1 MTEFKV
7 PELGENVAGGDV
19 MRVLVKVGD
28 TIARDQPVLELETDK
43 ATIEVPSSVA
53 GVVKELRVK
62 SGDKVKVGAVV
73 LTVDDDGAAGARAD
87 APKAE
92 AKAQATPESEG
103 ETSQAEEPAETP
115 ATERAEEGAAAAPE
129 SRASGPESRVP
140 SPESRVASPGEKA
153 DHKVLPM
160 PSRMGATDSAREGG
174 DGRRTA
180 EAVVGPSARAEAGR
194 ERGPVA
200 PASPAVRRLAR
211 EIGVV
216 VDEIQGTGPGGR
228 ISQDDVKEHARRI
241 LSGAGGSVPGG
252 AARAARALPDFQ
264 KWGEV
269 DRQPWSNI
277 RRATSEHLSYAWN
290 TIPHVTQFDKADVT
304 ALEELRRKYKE
315 QVAKAGGNL
324 TVTAML
330 VRILATAVR
339 QFPQFNSSIDPE
351 RGELVYKKYVNVGVA
366 VDTDRG
372 LLVPVI
378 RNADQKNIRQISI
391 EINQLAA
398 RARDKKLSL
407 EEMSGGGISISNL
420 GGIGGTYFTPIV
432 NWPEVAILG
441 VSRTITE
448 PVWRD
453 DSFQPRQMLPLSL
466 SYDHRVIDGADAM
479 RFLRWV
485 VEAIEQPFLLS
496 LIG

>member
-19 MRVLVKVGD
+19 MRIMVNVGD

-43 ATIEVPSSVA
+43 ATIEVPSTVT
-53 GVVKELRVK
+53 GVVKEVRVK

-73 LTVDDDGAAGARAD
+73 LTVDDAAGDGAGAADQAQPKAD
-87 APKAE
+87 AKQPA
-92 AKAQATPESEG
+92 AAPEPDQGPSEQQ
-103 ETSQAEEPAETP
+103 EPPPAEP
-115 ATERAEEGAAAAPE
+115 RAAAAP
-129 SRASGPESRVP
+129 PE
-140 SPESRVASPGEKA
+140 PEEAPAEKA
-153 DHKVLPM
+153 EPKSDHKIVSM
-160 PSRMGATDSAREGG
+160 P
-174 DGRRTA
+174 
-180 EAVVGPSARAEAGR
+180 ARAAQAQPQAAAPPPRVEPAR
-194 ERGPVA
+194 DRVIA

-211 EIGVV
+211 EIGVM
-216 VDEIQGTGPGGR
+216 VDQVEGTGPGGR

-241 LSGAGGSVPGG
+241 LSSVGG
-252 AARAARALPDFQ
+252 AVAGAAAREMRALPDFQ

-269 DRQPWSNI
+269 ERQPLSNI
-277 RRATSEHLSYAWN
+277 RRVTAEHLSYAWN
-290 TIPHVTQFDKADVT
+290 TIPHVTQFDRADVT
-304 ALEELRRKYKE
+304 ELEALRRKYKE

-330 VRILATAVR
+330 VRILATAVK
-339 QFPQFNSSIDPE
+339 QFPQFNASIDSE
-351 RGELVYKKYVNVGVA
+351 RGELVFRKYVNVGVA

-378 RNADQKNIRQISI
+378 RNADQKNITQIST
-391 EINQLAA
+391 EINQMAA
-398 RARDKKLSL
+398 KARDRKLTI
-407 EEMSGGGISISNL
+407 EEMSGGGITISNL
-420 GGIGGTYFTPIV
+420 GGIGGTSFTPIV

-441 VSRTITE
+441 VSRATTE
-448 PVWRD
+448 PVWKD
-453 DSFQPRQMLPLSL
+453 EAFHPRQMLPLSL

>member
-1 MTEFKV
+1 VTEFKV

-19 MRVLVKVGD
+19 MRVMVNPGD
-28 TIARDQPVLELETDK
+28 TVARDQPVLELETDK
-43 ATIEVPSSVA
+43 ATIEVPSTVA
-53 GVVKELRVK
+53 GTVKEVRVK
-62 SGDKVKVGAVV
+62 KGDKVKVGAVV
-73 LTVDDDGAAGARAD
+73 LTVDEGAAGSPAEARSATVGGNGASGKNAGNEERAAAES

-92 AKAQATPESEG
+92 AP
-103 ETSQAEEPAETP
+103 PAETKPGETRSDSKVLSMPPRAVQESP
-115 ATERAEEGAAAAPE
+115 A
-129 SRASGPESRVP
+129 P
-140 SPESRVASPGEKA
+140 SPANPSAFAQSATADKKA
-153 DHKVLPM
+153 GL
-160 PSRMGATDSAREGG
+160 REGDG
-174 DGRRTA
+174 D
-180 EAVVGPSARAEAGR
+180 
-194 ERGPVA
+194 RGAVA

-211 EIGVV
+211 EIGVHI
-216 VDEIQGTGPGGR
+216 DEVQGSGPGGR
-228 ISQDDVKEHARRI
+228 ISQEDVKEHARRI
-241 LSGAGGSVPGG
+241 LSSVGAGAVAGG
-252 AARAARALPDFQ
+252 AAAAGGRAARPLPDFQ

-269 DRQPWSNI
+269 ERQPLSNI
-277 RRATSEHLSYAWN
+277 RRVTAEHLSYAWN
-290 TIPHVTQFDKADVT
+290 AIPHVTQFDKADVT
-304 ALEELRRKYKE
+304 ALEELRKKFKE
-315 QVAKAGGNL
+315 QIAKAGGNL

-339 QFPQFNSSIDPE
+339 KFPQFNASIDTD
-351 RGELVYKKYVNVGVA
+351 RGELIVKKYVNVGVA

-378 RNADQKNIRQISI
+378 RDADRKNISEISI

-398 RARDKKLSL
+398 KARDRKLTI

-448 PVWRD
+448 PVWKHG
-453 DSFQPRQMLPLSL
+453 STGAGQQAQFEPRQMLPLSL

-485 VEAIEQPFLLS
+485 VDAIEQPFLLS
-496 LIG
+496 LLG

>member
-19 MRVLVKVGD
+19 TRVMINVGD
-28 TIARDQPVLELETDK
+28 TIKRDQPVLELETDK

-53 GVVKELRVK
+53 GVVKEVK
-62 SGDKVKVGAVV
+62 VKKGEKVKVGAVV
-73 LTVDDDGAAGARAD
+73 FTVDEASGNGAGAAGASAQRPVE
-87 APKAE
+87 APSAE
-92 AKAQATPESEG
+92 AAPAAKADQ
-103 ETSQAEEPAETP
+103 Q
-115 ATERAEEGAAAAPE
+115 AAPE
-129 SRASGPESRVP
+129 VQKQES
-140 SPESRVASPGEKA
+140 
-153 DHKVLPM
+153 KVLAM
-160 PSRMGATDSAREGG
+160 PQRPSTSSGQGTEP
-174 DGRRTA
+174 
-180 EAVVGPSARAEAGR
+180 PSAPVPAPPPQRAD
-194 ERGPVA
+194 RGGVPA
-200 PASPAVRRLAR
+200 PASPSVRRLAR
-211 EIGVV
+211 EIGVDV
-216 VDEIQGTGPGGR
+216 NEVQGTGPGGR

-241 LSGAGGSVPGG
+241 LSSVGSAGAGAATG
-252 AARAARALPDFQ
+252 ARPVRALPDFQ

-277 RRATSEHLSYAWN
+277 RRVTAEHLSYAWQ
-290 TIPHVTQFDKADVT
+290 TIPHVTQFDKADIT
-304 ALEELRRKYKE
+304 ALEELRKRFKD

-330 VRILATAVR
+330 VRILATAVKK
-339 QFPQFNSSIDPE
+339 FPQFNASIDPE

-378 RNADQKNIRQISI
+378 RNADQKNIQEISI

-398 RARDKKLSL
+398 KARDRKLTM

-420 GGIGGTYFTPIV
+420 GGIGGTAFTPIV

-441 VSRTITE
+441 VSRGAQE
-448 PVWRD
+448 PVWKD
-453 DSFQPRQMLPLSL
+453 GQFVPRMMLPLSL
-466 SYDHRVIDGADAM
+466 SYDHRVIDGADGM
-479 RFLRWV
+479 RFMKWV

>member
-19 MRVLVKVGD
+19 MRVMVNVGD
-28 TIARDQPVLELETDK
+28 TVAHDQPVLELETDK
-43 ATIEVPSSVA
+43 ATIEVPSTVA
-53 GVVKELRVK
+53 GTVKEVRVK
-62 SGDKVKVGAVV
+62 KGDNVKVGAVV
-73 LTVDDDGAAGARAD
+73 LTVDEAAVSGNGSGQKAA
-87 APKAE
+87 KAE
-92 AKAQATPESEG
+92 EKPEPPAATEAKPAESKP
-103 ETSQAEEPAETP
+103 AESKPAESKPAESKPAETRPDAKVLSMPPRGAQDASAP
-115 ATERAEEGAAAAPE
+115 APPSPQRAETTG
-129 SRASGPESRVP
+129 
-140 SPESRVASPGEKA
+140 
-153 DHKVLPM
+153 
-160 PSRMGATDSAREGG
+160 
-174 DGRRTA
+174 
-180 EAVVGPSARAEAGR
+180 
-194 ERGPVA
+194 ERGPLA

-211 EIGVV
+211 EIGVNI
-216 VDEIQGTGPGGR
+216 DEVQGSGPVGR
-228 ISQDDVKEHARRI
+228 ISQEDVKEHARRI
-241 LSGAGGSVPGG
+241 LSSVPSGVAAG
-252 AARAARALPDFQ
+252 AAAPAVTRSGRALPDFQ

-269 DRQPWSNI
+269 ERQPLSNI
-277 RRATSEHLSYAWN
+277 RRVTAEHLSYAWN
-290 TIPHVTQFDKADVT
+290 VIPHVTQFDKADVT
-304 ALEELRRKYKE
+304 ALEELRKKFKD

-339 QFPQFNSSIDPE
+339 KFPQFNASIDVE
-351 RGELVYKKYVNVGVA
+351 RGELIFKKYVNVGVA

-378 RNADQKNIRQISI
+378 RDADRKNISEISI

-398 RARDKKLSL
+398 KARDRKLTID
-407 EEMSGGGISISNL
+407 EMSGGGISISNL

-441 VSRTITE
+441 VSRTVIE
-448 PVWRD
+448 PVWNPSTAAQGNPSTAAQGRGAG
-453 DSFQPRQMLPLSL
+453 FEPRQMLPLSL

-485 VEAIEQPFLLS
+485 AEAIEQPFLLS

>member
-1 MTEFKV
+1 VTEFKV

-19 MRVLVKVGD
+19 MRVMVNPGD

-53 GVVKELRVK
+53 GTVKEVRVK
-62 SGDKVKVGAVV
+62 KGDKVTVGAVV
-73 LTVDDDGAAGARAD
+73 FTIDDAAGAKAGGNG
-87 APKAE
+87 AGQKAAKAE
-92 AKAQATPESEG
+92 EKAPAPPQKTEAP
-103 ETSQAEEPAETP
+103 PAESKPAAETRPDSKVLSMPPRGAAEAPPTP
-115 ATERAEEGAAAAPE
+115 AAAPP
-129 SRASGPESRVP
+129 APAP
-140 SPESRVASPGEKA
+140 ANPAKA
-153 DHKVLPM
+153 GLH
-160 PSRMGATDSAREGG
+160 
-174 DGRRTA
+174 DG
-180 EAVVGPSARAEAGR
+180 

-211 EIGVV
+211 EIGVN
-216 VDEIQGTGPGGR
+216 VDEVQGTGPGGR
-228 ISQDDVKEHARRI
+228 ISQEDVKEHARRI
-241 LSGAGGSVPGG
+241 LSSVPSTAGSGG
-252 AARAARALPDFQ
+252 GTAAARAARALPDFQ
-264 KWGEV
+264 KWGEIE
-269 DRQPWSNI
+269 RQPLSNI
-277 RRATSEHLSYAWN
+277 RRVTAEHLSYAWN
-290 TIPHVTQFDKADVT
+290 AIPHVTQFDKADVS
-304 ALEELRRKYKE
+304 ALEALRKKFKD
-315 QVAKAGGNL
+315 QIAKAGGNL

-339 QFPQFNSSIDPE
+339 KFPQFNASIDTE
-351 RGELVYKKYVNVGVA
+351 RGELVLKKYVNVGVA

-378 RNADQKNIRQISI
+378 RNADRKNISEISI

-398 RARDKKLSL
+398 RAREKKLTL

-448 PVWRD
+448 PVWTD
-453 DSFQPRQMLPLSL
+453 NAFQPRQMLPLSL

-485 VEAIEQPFLLS
+485 AEAIEQPFLLS
-496 LIG
+496 LLG

>member
-1 MTEFKV
+1 VTEFKV

-19 MRVLVKVGD
+19 MRVLVNVGD
-28 TIARDQPVLELETDK
+28 TVARDQPVLELETDK

-53 GVVKELRVK
+53 GTVKEIRVK
-62 SGDKVKVGAVV
+62 KGDKITVGAVV
-73 LTVDDDGAAGARAD
+73 LTV
-87 APKAE
+87 
-92 AKAQATPESEG
+92 
-103 ETSQAEEPAETP
+103 
-115 ATERAEEGAAAAPE
+115 EEGAAGGNGASSQKARAEEEPAGPPQKTEAASAQGSKPAAE
-129 SRASGPESRVP
+129 AR
-140 SPESRVASPGEKA
+140 
-153 DHKVLPM
+153 VLPM
-160 PSRMGATDSAREGG
+160 PQRVALDPPPPAP
-174 DGRRTA
+174 A
-180 EAVVGPSARAEAGR
+180 PPLRAEGNGD
-194 ERGPVA
+194 RGAVA

-211 EIGVV
+211 EIGVSI
-216 VDEIQGTGPGGR
+216 DEVQGTGPAGR
-228 ISQDDVKEHARRI
+228 ISQEDVKEHARRI
-241 LSGAGGSVPGG
+241 LSSVPSTVGGG
-252 AARAARALPDFQ
+252 AAPGVGRAARALPDFQ

-269 DRQPWSNI
+269 DRQPLSNI
-277 RRATSEHLSYAWN
+277 RRVTAEHLSYAWN
-290 TIPHVTQFDKADVT
+290 AIPHVTQFDKADAT
-304 ALEELRRKYKE
+304 ELEALRKKFKD
-315 QVAKAGGNL
+315 QIAKAGGNL

-330 VRILATAVR
+330 VRIIANAVR
-339 QFPQFNSSIDPE
+339 KFPQFNASIDLE
-351 RGELVYKKYVNVGVA
+351 HGELIYKKYVNVGVA

-378 RNADQKNIRQISI
+378 RDADRKNITEISI
-391 EINQLAA
+391 DINQLAA
-398 RARDKKLSL
+398 KARDRKLTI

-448 PVWRD
+448 PVWNPASGRGREPG
-453 DSFQPRQMLPLSL
+453 FEPRQMLPLSL

>member
-1 MTEFKV
+1 LTEFKV

-19 MRVLVKVGD
+19 MRVLVNVGD
-28 TIARDQPVLELETDK
+28 TIALDQPVLELETDK

-53 GVVKELRVK
+53 GVVKEVRVK

-73 LTVDDDGAAGARAD
+73 LTVDDAAGNGARSAEK
-87 APKAE
+87 APPKEE
-92 AKAQATPESEG
+92 APREEAPREASREEAAARQPTASPAATPAPQPE
-103 ETSQAEEPAETP
+103 
-115 ATERAEEGAAAAPE
+115 AAAP
-129 SRASGPESRVP
+129 A
-140 SPESRVASPGEKA
+140 
-153 DHKVLPM
+153 
-160 PSRMGATDSAREGG
+160 
-174 DGRRTA
+174 
-180 EAVVGPSARAEAGR
+180 ARAEAPAEKAEPKSADLRILSMPARVAQEQPQAAAPPPRAGVDR
-194 ERGPVA
+194 DRRAIA

-211 EIGVV
+211 EIGVM
-216 VDEIQGTGPGGR
+216 VDHVQGTGPGGR

-241 LSGAGGSVPGG
+241 LSSVGGAVSGG
-252 AARAARALPDFQ
+252 AARETRPLPDFQ

-269 DRQPWSNI
+269 ERQPLSNI
-277 RRATSEHLSYAWN
+277 RRVTAEHLGYAWN
-290 TIPHVTQFDKADVT
+290 AIPHVTQFDRADAT
-304 ALEELRRKYKE
+304 EIEELRRKYKE

-330 VRILATAVR
+330 VRILATAVKK
-339 QFPQFNSSIDPE
+339 FPQFNASIDTE
-351 RGELVYKKYVNVGVA
+351 RGDLVFRKYVNVGVA

-378 RNADQKNIRQISI
+378 RNADQKNITQIST
-391 EINQLAA
+391 EINQMAA
-398 RARDKKLSL
+398 KAREKKLTI
-407 EEMSGGGISISNL
+407 EEMSGGGITISNL

-441 VSRTITE
+441 VSRATTE
-448 PVWRD
+448 PVWKD
-453 DSFQPRQMLPLSL
+453 EAFHPRQLLPLSL

>member
-19 MRVLVKVGD
+19 MRVMVNPGD

-43 ATIEVPSSVA
+43 ATIEVPSTVA
-53 GVVKELRVK
+53 GTVKEVRVK
-62 SGDKVKVGAVV
+62 KGDKVSVGAVV
-73 LTVDDDGAAGARAD
+73 FTVDEGASGGNGASSSQKAAKAEEKPAAQPQKTEAPPAAESKPPAETRPDHKVISMPPRGTPEAPAVAPPPPPAARAD
-87 APKAE
+87 
-92 AKAQATPESEG
+92 G
-103 ETSQAEEPAETP
+103 N
-115 ATERAEEGAAAAPE
+115 G
-129 SRASGPESRVP
+129 
-140 SPESRVASPGEKA
+140 
-153 DHKVLPM
+153 
-160 PSRMGATDSAREGG
+160 
-174 DGRRTA
+174 
-180 EAVVGPSARAEAGR
+180 

-211 EIGVV
+211 EIGVN
-216 VDEIQGTGPGGR
+216 VDEVQGTGPGGR
-228 ISQDDVKEHARRI
+228 ISQEDVKEHARRI
-241 LSGAGGSVPGG
+241 LSSVPSTAGAGG
-252 AARAARALPDFQ
+252 AAAGVRAARALPDFQ

-269 DRQPWSNI
+269 DRQPLSNI
-277 RRATSEHLSYAWN
+277 RRVTADHLSYAW
-290 TIPHVTQFDKADVT
+290 TAIPHVTQFDKADVT
-304 ALEELRRKYKE
+304 ALEELRKKFKD
-315 QVAKAGGNL
+315 QIAKAGGNL

-339 QFPQFNSSIDPE
+339 KFPQFNASIDTE
-351 RGELVYKKYVNVGVA
+351 RGELIVKKYVNVGVA

-378 RNADQKNIRQISI
+378 RNADRKNISEISI

-398 RARDKKLSL
+398 RARDKKLTL
-407 EEMSGGGISISNL
+407 EDMSGGGISLSNL

-448 PVWRD
+448 PVWKD
-453 DSFQPRQMLPLSL
+453 TAFQPRQMLPLSL

-485 VEAIEQPFLLS
+485 AEAIEQPFLLS